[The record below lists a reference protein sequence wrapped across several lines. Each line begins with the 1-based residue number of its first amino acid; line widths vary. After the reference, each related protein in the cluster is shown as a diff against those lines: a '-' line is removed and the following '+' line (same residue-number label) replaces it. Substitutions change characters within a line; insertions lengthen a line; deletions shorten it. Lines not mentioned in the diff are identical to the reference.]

1 MMLKTELGK
10 AGCLSVI
17 LLSLLNA
24 AAIASDWVEEP
35 ARAYRTQQPANDM
48 PPTAPTRELKS
59 AQQGFLT
66 GSASMVGTGAPPR
79 MYMPLPLASQS
90 AAPLKGYAAEAADA
104 NRFMLNAKTDNV
116 VPPSSLAGWLQRT
129 HPEFNLQAQSNP
141 DAVVEVKGAWDNS
154 SEILKAMGIRFHA
167 IKAKELRDFSLANT
181 KVLVINCEGKIPA
194 EAVEPIRQWVIHG
207 GALISTDWTLGTFVE
222 RAFPGMVAWDGYHTK
237 GTTVDAVLLPTDP
250 TLLAG
255 TQVPRATWKLDE
267 ESQALRVLRPSA
279 VRVLARSY
287 RLADQDP
294 NSSRVADYNQRGVLA
309 CEFNYGRGSVL
320 HLVGHFDYNA
330 GLGFMRYLLPD
341 AIPGAGIGLRQAIA
355 TNFLIRALQGSGN
368 NNREVP
374 TL

>member
-1 MMLKTELGK
+1 MVKTALGK
-10 AGCLSVI
+10 AACLSAM
-17 LLSLLNA
+17 LLSCLNNL
-24 AAIASDWVEEP
+24 AIASDWVEEP
-35 ARAYRTQQPANDM
+35 ASPYRAQQAANDM
-48 PPTAPTRELKS
+48 PPAAPSRELRSTPK
-59 AQQGFLT
+59 GFLT
-66 GSASMVGTGAPPR
+66 GSASMVGSTPPPR
-79 MYMPLPLASQS
+79 MYMPLPLANQ
-90 AAPLKGYAAEAADA
+90 APPPRGYAAEAADA
-104 NRFMLNAKTDNV
+104 NRFMLNSKTDNV

-181 KVLVINCEGKIPA
+181 KVLVINCEGKVPA
-194 EAVEPIRQWVIHG
+194 EAVEPIRQWVIQG
-207 GALISTDWTLGTFVE
+207 GALISTDWTLGSFVE
-222 RAFPGMVAWDGYHTK
+222 RAFPGMVAFDGYHTK

-250 TLLAG
+250 ALLAG

-267 ESQALRVLRPSA
+267 ESQAVRVLRPSA

-368 NNREVP
+368 NSREVP